1 MHLHIWTSS
10 NRKKGLGLPLLRM
23 SIARFF
29 EELELQ
35 QLICEP
41 YAMNAAPNAILEK
54 AGFRMEKEYLT
65 IPGSMNFEQQVCR
78 WVMERPA
85 DLYT

>member
-1 MHLHIWTSS
+1 M
-10 NRKKGLGLPLLRM
+10 PLLRM
-23 SIARFF
+23 SIPRFF
-29 EELELQ
+29 EELGLQ
-35 QLICEP
+35 QFICEP
-41 YAMNAAPNAILEK
+41 YAMNVAPNAILEK

-85 DLYT
+85 DL